1 MKIKALM
8 FLKLEPSLR
17 TSRVKRLKKLK
28 KKLARKSSLLMLII
42 FLKMDVVQ
50 LSIWMRSGKEVLLS
64 NLIVHRKFG
73 LMKWDIDWFLT
84 NISTFG
90 KLFLMQ
96 NLPWEQVSENFEDP
110 QKIKEIGRCFKNLRS
125 KSSVERTIICFRSL
139 V

>member
-28 KKLARKSSLLMLII
+28 KKLARKSSLLTLII

-50 LSIWMRSGKEVLLS
+50 LSIWMRLGKEALLS
-64 NLIVHRKFG
+64 SLIVHRKFG
-73 LMKWDIDWFLT
+73 SMKWDIDWFLT

-110 QKIKEIGRCFKNLRS
+110 QKIKEIGRSLWVFKGCENLI
-125 KSSVERTIICFRSL
+125 KDQKVQ
-139 V
+139 